1 MSDNKNDSQKN
12 LMKKSDFFRIK
23 YLFEKWW
30 NWLAYLTISYI
41 FIFISWNNIK
51 SNLSSIGLGI
61 EIMNSKSNA
70 DDLSLWSLVAF
81 LFIII
86 VRGLMFCAD
95 GLVTSWLKSP
105 FSQICYSVN
114 KSGIDDR
121 QADKIIT
128 LMTEVN
134 EHFKETFKKF
144 GILTVSKDLM
154 DFFFLEFYYLKKDS
168 LKSSNSSE
176 SHFLQFKKLLTQKN
190 FLDNLSSLS
199 LLVPVIF
206 AAFRIVKVRNLINE
220 IEVSKDED

>member
-1 MSDNKNDSQKN
+1 
-12 LMKKSDFFRIK
+12 
-23 YLFEKWW
+23 
-30 NWLAYLTISYI
+30 
-41 FIFISWNNIK
+41 
-51 SNLSSIGLGI
+51 
-61 EIMNSKSNA
+61 
-70 DDLSLWSLVAF
+70 
-81 LFIII
+81 
-86 VRGLMFCAD
+86 
-95 GLVTSWLKSP
+95 
-105 FSQICYSVN
+105 
-114 KSGIDDR
+114 
-121 QADKIIT
+121 
-128 LMTEVN
+128 MTEVN